1 LWVLRISILTLNFL
15 SWGTEPKFCIFGR
28 KFSDRLKFMGAI
40 GLPLTMYD
48 ATVATM
54 VATTVDGGFD
64 L

>member
-1 LWVLRISILTLNFL
+1 
-15 SWGTEPKFCIFGR
+15 
-28 KFSDRLKFMGAI
+28 MGAI